1 MESIFKGKTVAF
13 VGLAPNILG
22 KGLGPEIDS
31 HDLVYRTNI
40 FPVSNP
46 EDYGSRCDIISLVS
60 EYHDK
65 IDTLD
70 VKNILAFEPFT
81 VDKLTYWIT
90 PQERLKLRG
99 WCMLNYE
106 LDIID
111 GTAGMIAFWLCKKF
125 GAKSIK
131 FYGITG
137 YQDLSGNVVVHSDDW
152 KHYTDEAYGSKEV
165 FEKSKLVDMPNY
177 DCHNFWN
184 QNTIFREL
192 LKEGEIDMDEFS
204 KEYFKHGRKID

>member
-1 MESIFKGKTVAF
+1 MKKIFKGKTVAF

-40 FPVSNP
+40 FPVEHP
-46 EDYGSRCDIISLVS
+46 EDYGTRCDIISLIS
-60 EYHDK
+60 EFHHK
-65 IDTLD
+65 IDELG
-70 VKNILAFEPFT
+70 VKNIIAFEPFRIE
-81 VDKLTYWIT
+81 KLVYWVT

-99 WCMLNYE
+99 WCMYHYG

-111 GTAGMIAFWLCKKF
+111 GTAGMVAYWLCKKW
-125 GAKSIK
+125 GAKIK

-137 YQDLSGNVVVHSDDW
+137 YQDLSGNVVWHSNDW
-152 KHYTDEAYGSKEV
+152 KHYTDQAYGSEEG
-165 FEKSKLVDMPNY
+165 FEKAKKVDMPNY

-192 LKEGEIDMDEFS
+192 LKKGEIDMDPFS
-204 KEYFKHGRKID
+204 KQYFKHGRM